1 MKCKVYR
8 ALDRPSVFFGI
19 KGRFISWYLLLAGAA
34 LMLSVAVGIATAG
47 VFGFVLFVLGAAGA
61 YVLIM
66 ILQDRTSDREFSMR
80 LYVRRYPRFYRL
92 MPQPFRDMLDD
103 VIPKTN

>member
-1 MKCKVYR
+1 
-8 ALDRPSVFFGI
+8 
-19 KGRFISWYLLLAGAA
+19 
-34 LMLSVAVGIATAG
+34 MLSVAVGIATAG

-80 LYVRRYPRFYRL
+80 LDARRYPRFYRL
-92 MPQPFRDMLDD
+92 GPQPFRDMLDD
-103 VIPKTN
+103 VIPEPN

>member
-19 KGRFISWYLLLAGAA
+19 KGRFITWYLLLAGAA

-47 VFGFVLFVLGAAGA
+47 VFGFVLFILGAAGV

-66 ILQDRTSDREFSMR
+66 LLQDRTSDREFSIR
-80 LYVRRYPRFYRL
+80 LDARKYPRFYRL
-92 MPQPFRDMLDD
+92 RPQPFRVLLDAAFTKPD
-103 VIPKTN
+103 